1 MEAKTINKLK
11 QYLTDEQLQ
20 AYVTES
26 ECFTAYFRDMTPD
39 NLKKYKVASEAFIVA
54 TGGKQACEVIPL
66 SVW

>member
-1 MEAKTINKLK
+1 METKTINKLK

-20 AYVTES
+20 AYADES
-26 ECFTAYFRDMTPD
+26 ECFMAYFRDKTPD
-39 NLKKYKVASEAFIVA
+39 NLKKYKAASEAFIVT